1 MTQVFEQERELHRAV
16 ALEVESALP
25 EVEVLAV
32 ELAGRERMCVYLD
45 HPDGVDHSLCAR
57 VTSVLR
63 SYLQDYSLEVSSPGL
78 ARPLRTRSHFAG
90 AVGRRVSV
98 RTRDEIGGRTRFRGE
113 VVAAGPETFTLV
125 AGGGERVEVPYEA
138 VVRGNLSDEG
148 R

>member
-57 VTSVLR
+57 VTGVLAAICRTTR
-63 SYLQDYSLEVSSPGL
+63 SRSPRRGSPGRC
-78 ARPLRTRSHFAG
+78 AR
-90 AVGRRVSV
+90 V
-98 RTRDEIGGRTRFRGE
+98 RTLQALS
-113 VVAAGPETFTLV
+113 AAGC
-125 AGGGERVEVPYEA
+125 R
-138 VVRGNLSDEG
+138 
-148 R
+148 